1 MQPRRLGDAKN
12 ALIVVAFACSV
23 AAQGV
28 QPPVPPGTPQTENGR
43 RLFMAYY
50 CYSCHGTEGH
60 GGAGPRLVVGATPD
74 AMIRYVR
81 KPTGGN
87 MPAYTSKSIS
97 DSELRDIHAYL
108 RSIPASPSARTI
120 ELLRR

>member
-1 MQPRRLGDAKN
+1 MKPQMRTVTTTAFV
-12 ALIVVAFACSV
+12 AAAFACCVGARAFQASEQPS
-23 AAQGV
+23 AASA
-28 QPPVPPGTPQTENGR
+28 ENGR
-43 RLFMAYY
+43 RLFMTYY

-60 GGAGPRLVVGATPD
+60 GGAGPRVVVGATPD

-87 MPAYTSKSIS
+87 MPAYTRKSIS
-97 DSELRDIHAYL
+97 DAELRDIHAYL
-108 RSIPASPSARTI
+108 RSIPASPSAPTI